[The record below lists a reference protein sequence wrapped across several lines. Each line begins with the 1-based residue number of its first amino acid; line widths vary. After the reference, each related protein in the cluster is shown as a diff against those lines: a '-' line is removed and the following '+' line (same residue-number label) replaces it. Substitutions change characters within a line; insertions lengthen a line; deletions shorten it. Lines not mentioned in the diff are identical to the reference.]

1 MRVEGSAQSVN
12 GFSAISDLARANAL
26 GSPGVSAPGAI
37 QDSVKLSA
45 LEPEAAEVSGMPSMI
60 SANAGDA
67 LAAHS
72 RLDPE
77 RAMRLLEMLGA

>member
-1 MRVEGSAQSVN
+1 MRIEGSAQSVN
-12 GFSAISDLARANAL
+12 GFAVSTEAVRAPAQPAAAAR
-26 GSPGVSAPGAI
+26 
-37 QDSVKLSA
+37 DSVTLSA
-45 LEPEAAEVSGMPSMI
+45 LGAGNVDASVAETVPSMI

-77 RAMRLLEMLGA
+77 RALRLLGLLDA